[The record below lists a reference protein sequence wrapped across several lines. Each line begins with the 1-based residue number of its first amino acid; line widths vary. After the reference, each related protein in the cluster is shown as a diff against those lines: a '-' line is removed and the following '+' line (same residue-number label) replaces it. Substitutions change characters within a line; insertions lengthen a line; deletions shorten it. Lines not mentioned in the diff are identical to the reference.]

1 MCLPSA
7 FSVSA
12 LCIRYVDFFTKH
24 DTMYIK
30 MDIKEGMMKIINAT
44 DARRQFFNLIK
55 RSVKGH
61 EEFRITHKDGDAILL
76 SDEDKVVTLIASHI
90 KIA

>member
-1 MCLPSA
+1 
-7 FSVSA
+7 
-12 LCIRYVDFFTKH
+12 
-24 DTMYIK
+24 
-30 MDIKEGMMKIINAT
+30 MMKIINAT